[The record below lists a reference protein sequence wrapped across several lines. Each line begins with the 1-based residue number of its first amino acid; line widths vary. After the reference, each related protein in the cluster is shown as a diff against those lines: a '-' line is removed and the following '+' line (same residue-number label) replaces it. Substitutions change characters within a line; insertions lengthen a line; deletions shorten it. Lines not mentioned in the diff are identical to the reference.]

1 MCVFVA
7 PAFDGFS
14 VVVVV
19 VLIFAGV
26 VVDSVLVSVW
36 YYLSFCRPSIF
47 IAGKLHFF
55 SASKSI
61 VAGGGGG
68 SGVLNVSSPVHSIA
82 LHTL

>member
-36 YYLSFCRPSIF
+36 YLSFCRPSIF
-47 IAGKLHFF
+47 IAGKLYFF

-61 VAGGGGG
+61 VAGGGG
-68 SGVLNVSSPVHSIA
+68 GVLNVSSPVHSIA

>member
-14 VVVVV
+14 VVVV